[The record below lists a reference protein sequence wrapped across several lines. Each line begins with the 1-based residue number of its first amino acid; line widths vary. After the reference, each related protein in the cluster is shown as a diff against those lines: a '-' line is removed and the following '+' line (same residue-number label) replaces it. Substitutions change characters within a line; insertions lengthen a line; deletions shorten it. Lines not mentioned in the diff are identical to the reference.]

1 MYYILQPRYVLTPY
15 LVLIWSA
22 SAVYDEKTG
31 KIDTEANIVGAGI
44 EQINNY
50 ALAIIVIAVI
60 TFVLRIVLVVV
71 RTFKNPV

>member
-1 MYYILQPRYVLTPY
+1 M
-15 LVLIWSA
+15 
-22 SAVYDEKTG
+22 YDEKTG